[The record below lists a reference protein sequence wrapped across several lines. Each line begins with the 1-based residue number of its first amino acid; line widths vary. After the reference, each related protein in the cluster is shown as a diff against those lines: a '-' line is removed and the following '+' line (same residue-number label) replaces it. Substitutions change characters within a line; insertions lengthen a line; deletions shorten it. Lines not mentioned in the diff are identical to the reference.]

1 MLTAVS
7 LMLGAVV
14 LLMSGV
20 KGVIWLCLLI
30 TLTRGLGQSA
40 LSVISLTMVGQWFV
54 KRIDLAMAVYTILL
68 SVGFMIAFPVVGAT
82 VIGSGWRVAWAG
94 IGGAILLILVPSA
107 LLLVRRAPEGGSVS
121 ADPLGQ
127 AEAKPADGREGF
139 TLRQAL
145 STTRFWI
152 FALSSSVY
160 GLIAS
165 GIAIFNEA
173 ILAERGFD
181 ASTYHW
187 SLVITAL
194 TALVGNFL
202 GGWLTVKWPMK
213 RLMAVAMWLLAGSL
227 LGLPHVSTR
236 VHVVAYALVMGLA
249 GGFVIV
255 IFFSFWSRSF
265 GRTHLG
271 KIQGAAQ
278 TLTVVASA
286 VGPLLMAEG
295 VAATGSYAAGFYLLS
310 VIVIALGLSA
320 WFVPVPEDSSTPYAT
335 AH

>member
-1 MLTAVS
+1 
-7 LMLGAVV
+7 
-14 LLMSGV
+14 
-20 KGVIWLCLLI
+20 
-30 TLTRGLGQSA
+30 

-68 SVGFMIAFPVVGAT
+68 SVGFMIAFPVVGAA

-94 IGGAILLILVPSA
+94 IGGALLLILVPAA
-107 LLLVRRAPEGGSVS
+107 LLLVRRAPQKGDTSSDPHGKSEVEAADLLAGSS
-121 ADPLGQ
+121 
-127 AEAKPADGREGF
+127 
-139 TLRQAL
+139 LRQAL
-145 STTRFWI
+145 GTPRFWV

-165 GIAIFNEA
+165 GIAIFNES

-187 SLVITAL
+187 SLVVTAL

-202 GGWLTVKWPMK
+202 GGWLTVKWPIK
-213 RLMAVAMWLLAGSL
+213 RLMALAMWLLATSL
-227 LGLPHVSTR
+227 LGLPHVSTQA
-236 VHVVAYALVMGLA
+236 HVVAYSLVMGLA

-265 GRTHLG
+265 GRAHLG

-286 VGPLLMAEG
+286 VGPLLMAWG
-295 VAATGSYAAGFYLLS
+295 VAWTGSYATSFYLLAL
-310 VIVIALGLSA
+310 VVVVLGLSA
-320 WFVPVPEDSSTPYAT
+320 WFVPVPVDSSANN
-335 AH
+335 ANLR